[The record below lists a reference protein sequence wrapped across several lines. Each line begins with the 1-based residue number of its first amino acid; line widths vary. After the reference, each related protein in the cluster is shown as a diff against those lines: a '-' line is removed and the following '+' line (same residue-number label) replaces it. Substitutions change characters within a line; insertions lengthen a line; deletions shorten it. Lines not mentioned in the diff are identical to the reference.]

1 MKENIEKAAA
11 LDVVKR
17 TSGDYAAAWS
27 EIAHMPTADVVE
39 VVRCKDCIYYRNKE
53 CESDD
58 FWSALYGDDIG
69 LHYMPDSDFYC
80 AYGERRK
87 NNESNN

>member
-39 VVRCKDCIYYRNKE
+39 VVRCKDCQFWQNNNGGYPHPE
-53 CESDD
+53 CR
-58 FWSALYGDDIG
+58 W
-69 LHYMPDSDFYC
+69 
-80 AYGERRK
+80 
-87 NNESNN
+87 